1 MLHVLI
7 CDTDEGQI
15 CINVDN
21 DDDFANIMAHGGVRE
36 LAESDIRRYGMEGYE
51 ALVCPANTIVNG
63 DGSVTFTPPEPHQ
76 DTPEEIIKR
85 YSDAVQDALDAF
97 AQTRRYD
104 GIMSACSY
112 ASSTDPVFAAE
123 AAYCITLRDETWRQ
137 AYNIMDAVI
146 AGTHPMPTVAEL
158 LSELPVGSA
167 QWPNAAQE

>member
-1 MLHVLI
+1 MTL
-7 CDTDEGQI
+7 Q
-15 CINVDN
+15 
-21 DDDFANIMAHGGVRE
+21 DFDYSIIYTR
-36 LAESDIRRYGMEGYE
+36 
-51 ALVCPANTIVNG
+51 P
-63 DGSVTFTPPEPHQ
+63 DGSYIINRGLYHVPKEGEWTELWAEIDAYAKEHPDIVQPEPQPEQHE

-137 AYNIMDAVI
+137 AYSIMDAVI